1 MHRQVALE
9 KSSLAVPAAPVMR
22 GECMHIRLRNVA
34 HKVFGSEL
42 HVKAL
47 FNRTVSCKLSKGQII
62 SGCVCVVDWS
72 TPPDDYLPF

>member
-1 MHRQVALE
+1 MKTREFPLE
-9 KSSLAVPAAPVMR
+9 SLKAGLRHAIKNAQQNIKGGNNFAPK
-22 GECMHIRLRNVA
+22 GNQEN
-34 HKVFGSEL
+34 
-42 HVKAL
+42 VKAL